1 VSEPRN
7 GSKRSLL
14 AQERSRDTR
23 QAIIKAALEL
33 WSERGYASGIDDT
46 TAEEIAARAGVAK
59 ATFYLHF
66 ARKDDI
72 LLETGWVTT
81 KVFYEDVLKAL
92 PESRSPDEV
101 IDDVTVRLCRRIEK
115 VPRLAMQRILRAQ
128 ANAFGPRQGQDDG
141 EHFGFQRGFA
151 LIIVQ
156 GQQAGEMPHTV
167 TPASLGGMFEA
178 MLYESLRE
186 WAYDDQA
193 DLLAML
199 RERFAVLLAGA
210 RSVTASAITGRA
222 SLSAERYRRRS
233 VIPAG
238 AAGVLLCRRRV
249 ASAGRPRPRCPRGR

>member
-1 VSEPRN
+1 MSEPRI
-7 GSKRSLL
+7 GVKRSLL

-23 QAIIKAALEL
+23 QAIIKAAVEL
-33 WSERGYASGIDDT
+33 WGERGYASGIDDT
-46 TAEEIAARAGVAK
+46 TAEEIAARAGVSK

-92 PESRSPDEV
+92 LQPRPPDEV

-128 ANAFGPRQGQDDG
+128 VNSLGPGKRQDDE

-151 LIIVQ
+151 LIILQ
-156 GQQAGEMPHTV
+156 GQQAGDLPQTV
-167 TPASLGGMFEA
+167 TPDSLGGMFEA
-178 MLYESLRE
+178 MFYESLRE
-186 WAYDDQA
+186 WAYDEA
-193 DLLAML
+193 DLLATL

-210 RSVTASAITGRA
+210 RGVTADAIEGRWT
-222 SLSAERYRRRS
+222 SH
-233 VIPAG
+233 
-238 AAGVLLCRRRV
+238 
-249 ASAGRPRPRCPRGR
+249 